1 MIEALAPVADTWGK
15 LSPTQKIIAA
25 GVGGAAVVFIG
36 VYRRGSGGASSLS
49 IPVGGASYGGTG
61 GGPAAGAPAAAPGPS
76 SPGGATGGNPPPAD
90 GNGSGNSGLPAG
102 GPAGAPPPVGIVTQ
116 PGQVMPANV
125 ASGGARSILSW
136 WQSKVPQLIGGGSPA
151 QMFGTVQGDAGP
163 TASLSGAEYALTQ
176 IPGLTQQQLT
186 AAVAGLSGGAAAGPG
201 GAFGV
206 GSLDTLYARANNIVN
221 ALNEAPLAPAI
232 ARQTGLPAADVT
244 TGASSP
250 AVAAALG
257 VDLKSIQDATLAQTA
272 QAWGSGTMTDAQARA
287 VVATWA
293 PSDRAAYNQLHGT
306 SY

>member
-1 MIEALAPVADTWGK
+1 M
-15 LSPTQKIIAA
+15 
-25 GVGGAAVVFIG
+25 
-36 VYRRGSGGASSLS
+36 
-49 IPVGGASYGGTG
+49 
-61 GGPAAGAPAAAPGPS
+61 
-76 SPGGATGGNPPPAD
+76 PAD
-90 GNGSGNSGLPAG
+90 
-102 GPAGAPPPVGIVTQ
+102 
-116 PGQVMPANV
+116 V

-136 WQSKVPQLIGGGSPA
+136 WQSQLPALIGGGSPA

-186 AAVAGLSGGAAAGPG
+186 AATAGLSGGAAAGPG

-221 ALNEAPLAPAI
+221 ALNAAPLAPAV

>member
-1 MIEALAPVADTWGK
+1 MIEALAPVVDTWGK

-61 GGPAAGAPAAAPGPS
+61 GAPSAAPGPTDT
-76 SPGGATGGNPPPAD
+76 GGATGGNPPPSD
-90 GNGSGNSGLPAG
+90 GNGSGNSGLPGG

-116 PGQVMPANV
+116 PSQIMPADV

-136 WQSKVPQLIGGGSPA
+136 WQSQLPALIGGGSPA
-151 QMFGTVQGDAGP
+151 QMFGTVPNDAGP

-186 AAVAGLSGGAAAGPG
+186 AATAGLSGGAAAGPG

-206 GSLDTLYARANNIVN
+206 GSLDTLYARANNLTN
-221 ALNEAPLAPAI
+221 ALNAAPLAPAV
-232 ARQTGLPAADVT
+232 ARQTGLPVADVT
-244 TGASSP
+244 TGASAP
-250 AVAAALG
+250 AAAAALG
-257 VDLKSIQDATLAQTA
+257 VDLKSVQDAILAQTA
-272 QAWGSGTMTDAQARA
+272 QAWGQGTMTDAQTRA